1 MDWVTANMAES
12 LIIVGLLLL
21 AIEIAVL
28 GFSTFVLFFVGL
40 AAVLTGGLLYVG
52 LIPDSML
59 SALLSIGVLTALSAT
74 LLWKPLKNMQKD
86 VDTKKASSDLIGHR
100 FVLTEEVSLTAN
112 PVYRYSGI
120 DWKLKSNQPLNAQAL
135 VEVTDVEVGVF
146 TVKAATQA

>member
-28 GFSTFVLFFVGL
+28 GFSSFVLFFVGL